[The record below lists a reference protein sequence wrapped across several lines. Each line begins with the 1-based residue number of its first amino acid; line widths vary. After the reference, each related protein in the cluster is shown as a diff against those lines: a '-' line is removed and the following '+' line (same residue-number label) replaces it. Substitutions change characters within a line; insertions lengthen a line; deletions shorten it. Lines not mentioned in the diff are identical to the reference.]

1 MLHVRHLRG
10 QALLFDGVRFAGQF
24 AAQSAVD
31 ASAAVVVLCHWQP
44 FVKELR
50 PEELGECGA
59 ELTAHRAVE
68 YEIDA
73 GIE

>member
-10 QALLFDGVRFAGQF
+10 QALLLDGMRLASQF
-24 AAQSAVD
+24 FAQSAVG
-31 ASAAVVVLCHWQP
+31 AGGAVIVLCHWQP
-44 FVKELR
+44 LVEELR
-50 PEELGECGA
+50 AEELGECGA
-59 ELTAHRAVE
+59 ELTAHRTVE